1 MRKLIDSHKQLLVKL
16 ILVLAALMVT
26 KIVFEMKHKRAIVNP
41 EYSGRTLK

>member
-26 KIVFEMKHKRAIVNP
+26 KVGYEMKYKRAILNQ
-41 EYSGRTLK
+41 EYVGTYLK

>member
-26 KIVFEMKHKRAIVNP
+26 KIVFELKHKRAIVNP
-41 EYSGRTLK
+41 EYSGKNLK